1 MLYKSTAIVRR
12 AVVLTAAYASL
23 IGIHALAQNAPGFPS
38 KAIHIFVANAAGGGT
53 DFLARL
59 VGQKMSERLGQ
70 PVVIENKPGANS
82 MIAAQAL
89 IKSPPDGHTL
99 LMGSIGMLTVNPAV
113 VSNLSYDTKRDFAPI
128 SIIGSF
134 PLILTVN
141 ASSPFRTVQELV
153 AYAKANPD
161 KANTGA
167 SGPIF
172 QVVQKMFELRTD
184 TNFQYIAYR
193 ANSEAMIALMRG
205 DILMSLSDTGPAT
218 GPLQDGRVRAL
229 AVTTSKRLPA
239 YPDVPTMA
247 EAGVKNMEVEF
258 WQGLVAPAGTPA
270 PVIKRLEAELMAIVR
285 LPDVQEK
292 LRSQE
297 VIPIGGTA
305 EDYARLID
313 KELVQWAEVAK
324 AGNIRIQ

>member
-1 MLYKSTAIVRR
+1 MLYKSTVIVRR
-12 AVVLTAAYASL
+12 AVVLAAACASL
-23 IGIHALAQNAPGFPS
+23 IGIHALAENAPGFPN
-38 KAIHIFVANAAGGGT
+38 KPIHIFVANAAGGGT

-89 IKSPPDGHTL
+89 IKSSPDGHTL

-141 ASSPFRTVQELV
+141 AASPFRTVQDLV

-172 QVVQKMFELRTD
+172 QVVQKMFELRTG

-247 EAGVKNMEVEF
+247 EAGVKNGESALWVAMWGQAGMPADVVNKINADTRKALHDPGVKQKLQSLGNDTMDMSPEQF
-258 WQGLVAPAGTPA
+258 AKLV
-270 PVIKRLEAELMAIVR
+270 
-285 LPDVQEK
+285 
-292 LRSQE
+292 RSE
-297 VIPIGGTA
+297 MD
-305 EDYARLID
+305 DYAKVL
-313 KELVQWAEVAK
+313 K
-324 AGNIRIQ
+324 AAGVKPQ

>member
-1 MLYKSTAIVRR
+1 MPFKRTAVAL
-12 AVVLTAAYASL
+12 AVVSL
-23 IGIHALAQNAPGFPS
+23 SLAGLHAFAQNAPTYPG
-38 KAIHIFVANAAGGGT
+38 KTIHIIVANAAGGGT

-70 PVVIENKPGANS
+70 SVIIENKPGANS
-82 MIAAQAL
+82 TIAAQAL
-89 IKSPPDGHTL
+89 IKSAPDGHTL

-141 ASSPFRTVQELV
+141 SAAPIRSVRELI
-153 AYAKANPD
+153 AYSKANPD

-172 QVVQKMFELRTD
+172 QVVQKMFELRTG
-184 TNFQYIAYR
+184 TQFQYIAYR

-229 AVTTSKRLPA
+229 AVTTAKRLPS

-247 EAGVKNMEVEF
+247 EAGVKDMEVEF

-270 PVIKRLEAELMAIVR
+270 PVIRRLEAEVMAIVR

-292 LRSQE
+292 LRTHE
-297 VIPIGGTA
+297 VIPVGGTA

-313 KELVQWAEVAK
+313 RELVQWSEVAR
-324 AGNIRIQ
+324 AGNIKIE

>member
-1 MLYKSTAIVRR
+1 MHRLAFV
-12 AVVLTAAYASL
+12 ALL
-23 IGIHALAQNAPGFPS
+23 IFAGIAGSLAQDLRFPS
-38 KAIHIFVANAAGGGT
+38 RTISIVVANAAGGGT
-53 DFLARL
+53 DYLARL
-59 VGQKMSERLGQ
+59 VGQKLQERLGQ
-70 PVVIENKPGANS
+70 SVIIENKPGANS
-82 MIAAQAL
+82 MLAAQAV
-89 IKSPPDGHTL
+89 IRAAPDGHTL

-113 VSNLSYDTKRDFAPI
+113 VANLSYDTQRDFAPI
-128 SIIGSF
+128 SNIAQF

-141 ASSPFRTVQELV
+141 AAAPVKSVAGLV

-161 KANTGA
+161 KANAGA

-172 QVVQKMFELRTD
+172 QVVQKMFELRTG

-270 PVIKRLEAELMAIVR
+270 PIIKRLEAEVMAIVR

-292 LRSQE
+292 LRTHE
-297 VIPIGGTA
+297 V
-305 EDYARLID
+305 
-313 KELVQWAEVAK
+313 
-324 AGNIRIQ
+324 

>member
-1 MLYKSTAIVRR
+1 MLFKRIAL
-12 AVVLTAAYASL
+12 VLIAGSASL
-23 IGIHALAQNAPGFPS
+23 AGLHALAQNAPTYPA
-38 KAIHIFVANAAGGGT
+38 KTIHIIVANAAGGGT

-70 PVVIENKPGANS
+70 SVIIENKPGANS
-82 MIAAQAL
+82 TIAAQAL

-141 ASSPFRTVQELV
+141 SAAPIRSVRELI
-153 AYAKANPD
+153 AYSKANPD

-172 QVVQKMFELRTD
+172 KVVQKMFELRTG
-184 TNFQYIAYR
+184 TQFQYIAYR

-229 AVTTSKRLPA
+229 AVTTGKRLPS

-247 EAGVKNMEVEF
+247 EAGVKDMEVEF

-270 PVIKRLEAELMAIVR
+270 PIIKTLEREVMTIVR
-285 LPDVQEK
+285 LPDVEEK
-292 LRSQE
+292 LRAHE

-305 EDYARLID
+305 DEYARLID
-313 KELVQWAEVAK
+313 RELVQWAEVAK
-324 AGNIRIQ
+324 AGNIKID